1 MSCQHCGFESPAG
14 FRFCGACGVA
24 LPTTESAARE
34 DERKV
39 IAALFCDVVGSTSRA
54 ESVDPEDVR
63 DALAP
68 YYEGVRTQLVRFGG
82 TVEKFIGDA
91 VCGLFGAPKAHGDD
105 SERAVRAAVAIRDW
119 IAEVNEADPNWG
131 IHVRLGIATGE
142 AVVSLSAR
150 ASDGEAMAWGDVMNI
165 AARLQSAA
173 AVDSVLVDERT
184 YRATRHVIEYWEA
197 EPVEAKGKSE
207 PVLVWQAQAPRAR
220 RGVDLAQE
228 SNETFVGR
236 EREFRV
242 LRETLNRVGRQGTP
256 ELVTLVGEAGI
267 GKSRLAFE
275 LFRWVELSPALIGWR
290 QAHSSPYGDVFSYW
304 ALGEIVKA
312 QAGILETDSAAVATA
327 KLGRAVADV
336 VSEPAEIARIESH
349 LRSLVG
355 LDAPA
360 VSHGD
365 QRQAA
370 FVAWRR
376 FLEAVARRRT
386 LVLVFEDV
394 QWADAG
400 ILDFIEHLLDWTFGV
415 RIFVLCTARP
425 EFAEKRPEWWSR
437 RSVTTVDLSP
447 LSNDE
452 IGELVGRLAPIDV
465 PSETKQAIVGAA
477 SGNPLFAVEFVRM
490 LGDRMEQPPTAESV
504 QAVIAARLDA
514 LPAEEK
520 LLLQEAAV
528 VGMGV
533 WPGVLVSFGDRSRSV
548 VEQQLRELV
557 RKEFLTRVKPSSVQ
571 GEHEYRFRHALVR
584 DEAYR
589 QIPRLRKIE
598 IHRRTA
604 EWLESLSPDRATER
618 SEMLALHYMSAYEN
632 AVAANADA
640 GSLVEGARVALR
652 DAGDRALALNA
663 FAAAERHYQEAVD
676 LWPEDDPERP
686 WLMLRMGRSR
696 YYAYTDGGDV
706 LAEAE
711 ALLLAAGDHESAA
724 EAATVQADLANQ
736 RSEPSERVFEHLRRA
751 AALLEDRELSRTK
764 VQVLLALAH
773 YLGLATETDQAIA
786 LATQALH
793 DAEELELEEEQASAL
808 AELGFMRGVLGD
820 AAGRED
826 LERSI
831 EIMERIDS
839 SLELPP
845 LRDAGRSR
853 EQPRQPRTLFRAPGE
868 GAGACAA
875 IRARLPHP
883 VVQGG
888 AGIGALL
895 DGPVGCGSR
904 ARGRVSRGCR
914 GERRALHGGRTAAT
928 RGDVSAWRETT
939 RLGAL
944 DDAARA
950 LAQARE
956 SNQLQMLYPALAF
969 QTRALV
975 DDRCSTR
982 GRAGADELLAS
993 WRSQPAPFPA
1003 SSWVVDLVFGL
1014 ERLDRL
1020 KDAARCR
1027 RECAHR
1033 DGLARC
1039 GATPTAREST
1049 SRLPRSSPESDRDR
1063 TRRSRGSG
1071 WPRPLSERVRTPT
1084 LGESSSAQSTSSKP
1098 SGRAPISA
1106 RPSSSPSAR
1115 L

>member
-1 MSCQHCGFESPAG
+1 MSCHHCGFENPPG
-14 FRFCGACGVA
+14 FRFCGACGA
-24 LPTTESAARE
+24 TLPAAEPAARE

-39 IAALFCDVVGSTSRA
+39 ITALFCDVVGSTSRA
-54 ESVDPEDVR
+54 ESIDPEDVR

-142 AVVSLSAR
+142 AVVHLGAR
-150 ASDGEAMAWGDVMNI
+150 SSHGEAMAWGDVMNT

-242 LRETLNRVGRQGTP
+242 LRETLNRVGRQRAP
-256 ELVTLVGEAGI
+256 ELVMLVGEAGI

-336 VSEPAEIARIESH
+336 VSDPAEHARIESH

-355 LDAPA
+355 LDTPA
-360 VSHGD
+360 VGHGD

-394 QWADAG
+394 QWADTG

-425 EFAEKRPEWWSR
+425 EFAEQRPEWWSR
-437 RSVTTVDLSP
+437 RSATTIDLSP
-447 LSNDE
+447 LSDAE
-452 IGELVGRLAPIDV
+452 IGELVGRLASTEV
-465 PSETKQAIVGAA
+465 PSETKQAIVGAV

-490 LGDRMEQPPTAESV
+490 LADRMEEPPTAESV

-514 LPAEEK
+514 LPADEK

-528 VGMGV
+528 VGREV
-533 WPGVLVSFGDRSRSV
+533 WPGALVSFGDRSRGA

-557 RKEFLTRVKPSSVQ
+557 RKEFLTPIKPSSVQ

-598 IHRRTA
+598 LHRRTA
-604 EWLESLSPDRATER
+604 AWLESLSPDRATER

-632 AVAANADA
+632 ALAANAET
-640 GSLVEGARVALR
+640 GSLVEGARVSLL
-652 DAGDRALALNA
+652 DAGDRALGLNA
-663 FAAAERHYQEAVD
+663 FAVAERHYREAHD
-676 LWPEDDPERP
+676 LWSKDDPQWP
-686 WLMLRMGRSR
+686 WLLLRLGRSL
-696 YYAYTDGGDV
+696 YYAYTEGGEI

-711 ALLLAAGDHESAA
+711 TLLLAAGDHESAA
-724 EAATVQADLANQ
+724 EAATFQADLANQ
-736 RSEPSERVFEHLRRA
+736 RSEPSERVFEHLERA
-751 AALLEDRELSRTK
+751 RALLEDRELSRTK
-764 VQVLLALAH
+764 VQVLLEFAH
-773 YLGLATETDQAIA
+773 YLGLAMETDQAVA
-786 LATQALH
+786 MATQALH
-793 DAEELELEEEQASAL
+793 DAEALELEEEQASAL
-808 AELGFMRGVLGD
+808 AELGFMRGFMGD
-820 AAGRED
+820 AAGLEE

-831 EIMERIDS
+831 EITEAIDS
-839 SLELPP
+839 SLSSLHCGM
-845 LRDAGRSR
+845 LAD
-853 EQPRQPRTLFRAPGE
+853 LE
-868 GAGACAA
+868 GTFGNLQRCFEVQE
-875 IRARLPHP
+875 RARAHAQRFGHASHIQWYKAELVSEHYWTGKWDAALELADEFLAD
-883 VVQGG
+883 VEETGG
-888 AGIGALL
+888 HFMEGYCRDMRGRIRLGRDDAIGAL
-895 DGPVGCGSR
+895 
-904 ARGRVSRGCR
+904 
-914 GERRALHGGRTAAT
+914 E
-928 RGDVSAWRETT
+928 
-939 RLGAL
+939 
-944 DDAARA
+944 DAARA
-950 LAQARE
+950 LAVVRE

-969 QTRALV
+969 QTRALAAT
-975 DDRCSTR
+975 DATQE
-982 GRAGADELLAS
+982 AEQAADELLLS
-993 WRSQPAPFPA
+993 WSSRPAPVPA
-1003 SSWVVDLVFGL
+1003 SSWVVDLAFGL
-1014 ERLDRL
+1014 ERLGRL
-1020 KDAARCR
+1020 EELLRVAQDAPIETAWLEAARAYGAGEYENAAALFARIGSRPDEALSRLRAAKVFADAGRDVDAR
-1027 RECAHR
+1027 RELEQA
-1033 DGLARC
+1033 LPFFESV
-1039 GATPTAREST
+1039 GASAYLREA
-1049 SRLPRSSPESDRDR
+1049 
-1063 TRRSRGSG
+1063 
-1071 WPRPLSERVRTPT
+1071 V
-1084 LGESSSAQSTSSKP
+1084 AV
-1098 SGRAPISA
+1098 A
-1106 RPSSSPSAR
+1106 
-1115 L
+1115 